1 MTTFTGKQ
9 RVSAAFKKTFTDKDP
24 QLDRIPAYIFS
35 GACNAQLIGAS
46 IRDLLQDPQVFA
58 KAQVA
63 AYERYKPD
71 IMIMMWDLNLDLEA
85 FGNGLRYPE
94 DSMTVVT
101 SEILSDKG
109 KLSSLQIPDP
119 KKDGRLPAYLE
130 ACIETQKVVK
140 DAPVSGVIA
149 GPWTIAV
156 GLRGATNILRD
167 SIKDPQF
174 IHEVMEVTSQATI
187 KFTDALSEIGVGVG
201 YSEAPASCDLIS
213 PKMYREFVY
222 PYHKKIVDHFKAK
235 KVGVG
240 LHVCGN
246 ATPILDDLVKTG
258 VSNIS
263 VDSGTDLAKAA
274 EAARGKA
281 VLIGNVP
288 TEMFLA
294 ESKEEMK
301 AAIVQC
307 LEKATN
313 DSGYLLAPG
322 CEVPT
327 IAPPEKIDWFMQLAN
342 EVGSYS

>member
-9 RVSAAFKKTFTDKDP
+9 RVSAAFKKTFSDTAP
-24 QLDRIPAYIFS
+24 ELDRVPAYIFS
-35 GACNAQLIGAS
+35 GACNAQLIGSS
-46 IRDLLQDPQVFA
+46 IRDFLQDPKIFA

-71 IMIMMWDLNLDLEA
+71 IMLMMWDLNLDLEA
-85 FGNGLRYPE
+85 FGNELRYPD

-101 SEILSDKG
+101 KEVLNDKG
-109 KLSSLQIPDP
+109 KLNTLQVPDP

-130 ACIETQKVVK
+130 ACIETKKHVT
-140 DAPVSGVIA
+140 DSPVSGIIA

-156 GLRGATNILRD
+156 GLRGAMNILRD
-167 SIKDPQF
+167 STKDPEF
-174 IHEVMEVTSQATI
+174 IHEVMEITSQATI
-187 KFTDALSEIGVGVG
+187 KFTEALSEIGVGVG

-213 PKMYREFVY
+213 PKMYRELVF
-222 PYHKKIVDHFKAK
+222 PYHKKIVDHFKEQ

-246 ATPILDDLVKTG
+246 ANPILEDIVNTG

-263 VDSGTDLAKAA
+263 VDSGTDLANAA

-288 TEMFLA
+288 TDMFLA
-294 ESKEEMK
+294 ENKADMKKSVEECLAK
-301 AAIVQC
+301 AS
-307 LEKATN
+307 N
-313 DSGYLLAPG
+313 DSGYILAPG

-327 IAPPEKIDWFMQLAN
+327 IAPPEKIDWFMQLAE
-342 EVGSYS
+342 EVGAY

>member
-9 RVSAAFKKTFTDKDP
+9 RVSSAFKKTFTDKDP
-24 QLDRIPAYIFS
+24 ELDRIPAYIFS
-35 GACNAQLIGAS
+35 GACNAQLIGTS
-46 IRDLLQDPQVFA
+46 IRELLQDPQVFA

-85 FGNGLRYPE
+85 MGNELRYPE

-101 SEILSDKG
+101 SEFLEEKGNLS
-109 KLSSLQIPDP
+109 KLQVPDP
-119 KKDGRLPAYLE
+119 QKDGRLPAYLE
-130 ACIETQKVVK
+130 ACVETKKHVT

-156 GLRGATNILRD
+156 GLRGATDILRD
-167 SIKDPQF
+167 SIKDPEF
-174 IHEVMEVTSQATI
+174 IHELMEVTSQATI
-187 KFTDALSEIGVGVG
+187 KFTEALSEIGVGVG

-213 PKMYREFVY
+213 PKMYQEFVF
-222 PYHKKIVDHFKAK
+222 PYHKKIVDHFKEQ

-258 VSNIS
+258 ASNLS

-274 EAARGKA
+274 EVTRGKA

-288 TEMFLA
+288 TETFLA
-294 ESKEEMK
+294 DSRDVMK
-301 AAIVQC
+301 AAIEDC
-307 LEKATN
+307 IAKATN

-327 IAPPEKIDWFMQLAN
+327 IAPPEKIDWFMELAV
-342 EVGSYS
+342 EVGSYA

>member
-1 MTTFTGKQ
+1 MTTYTGKQ
-9 RVSAAFKKTFTDKDP
+9 RVSAAFKKTFSDQDP
-24 QLDRIPAYIFS
+24 ELDRVPAYIFS

-46 IRDLLQDPQVFA
+46 IKEFLQDPEVFA

-85 FGNGLRYPE
+85 MGNELRYPE
-94 DSMTVVT
+94 DSMTVIIKEV
-101 SEILSDKG
+101 LNDKG
-109 KLSSLQIPDP
+109 KLSTLQVPDP

-130 ACIETQKVVK
+130 ACIETKKHVK
-140 DAPVSGVIA
+140 DSPVSGVIA

-156 GLRGATNILRD
+156 GLRGAMNILRD
-167 SIKDPQF
+167 SAKDPEF
-174 IHEVMEVTSQATI
+174 IHELMEITSQATI
-187 KFTDALSEIGVGVG
+187 KFTEALSEIGVGVG
-201 YSEAPASCDLIS
+201 YSEAPASCDFIS
-213 PKMYREFVY
+213 PKMYRDFVF
-222 PYHKKIVDHFKAK
+222 PYHKRIVDHFKAQK
-235 KVGVG
+235 IGVG

-246 ATPILDDLVKTG
+246 ANPILEDMVNTG

-288 TEMFLA
+288 TDMFLSENKA
-294 ESKEEMK
+294 EMK
-301 AAIVQC
+301 KSIEEC
-307 LEKATN
+307 IEKATN

-327 IAPPEKIDWFMQLAN
+327 IAPPEKIDWFMQLAE

>member
-1 MTTFTGKQ
+1 
-9 RVSAAFKKTFTDKDP
+9 
-24 QLDRIPAYIFS
+24 
-35 GACNAQLIGAS
+35 
-46 IRDLLQDPQVFA
+46 
-58 KAQVA
+58 
-63 AYERYKPD
+63 
-71 IMIMMWDLNLDLEA
+71 MMWDLNLDLEA
-85 FGNGLRYPE
+85 MGNELKYPE

-101 SEILSDKG
+101 KEVLNDKE
-109 KLSSLQIPDP
+109 KLSSLKVPDP
-119 KKDGRLPAYLE
+119 KNDGRLPAYLE
-130 ACIETQKVVK
+130 ACIETKKHVT

-156 GLRGATNILRD
+156 GLRGATNILLD
-167 SIKDPQF
+167 TFKDPDF
-174 IHEVMEVTSQATI
+174 IHAVMEITSQATI
-187 KFTDALSEIGVGVG
+187 KFTEALNEIGVGVG
-201 YSEAPASCDLIS
+201 YSEAPASCDMIS
-213 PKMYREFVY
+213 PKIYQEFVF
-222 PYHKKIVDHFKAK
+222 PYHKKIVDHFKAQ

-246 ATPILDDLVKTG
+246 ANPILEDIVKTG

-294 ESKEEMK
+294 ESKTEMK
-301 AAIVQC
+301 QAIEEC
-307 LEKATN
+307 IEKATN

-327 IAPPEKIDWFMQLAN
+327 IAPPEKVDWFMQLAD
-342 EVGSYS
+342 EVGAYF

>member
-1 MTTFTGKQ
+1 MTEYTGNQ
-9 RVSAAFKKTFTDKDP
+9 RVSAAFKKTFSDKDP
-24 QLDRIPAYIFS
+24 VLDRIPAYIFS

-46 IRDLLQDPQVFA
+46 VKDLLTDPKIFA

-63 AYERYKPD
+63 AYERYRPD
-71 IMIMMWDLNLDLEA
+71 IMIMMWDLNLELEA
-85 FGNGLRYPE
+85 LGNELRYPD
-94 DSMTVVT
+94 DSMTVITKEV
-101 SEILSDKG
+101 LNDKG
-109 KLSSLQIPDP
+109 NLKNLKVPDP
-119 KKDGRLPAYLE
+119 KQDGRMPAYLE
-130 ACIETQKVVK
+130 ACIETKKHVK

-156 GLRGATNILRD
+156 GLRGALNILRD
-167 SIKDPQF
+167 SAKDPDF
-174 IHEVMEVTSQATI
+174 IHDVMEFTSQVTI
-187 KFTDALSEIGVGVG
+187 KFTEALSEIGVGVG

-213 PKMYREFVY
+213 PKMYRELVY
-222 PYHKKIVDHFKAK
+222 PYHKKIVNHFKEQ

-240 LHVCGN
+240 LHICGN
-246 ATPILDDLVKTG
+246 ANPILEDMVNTG

-288 TEMFLA
+288 TDTFLS
-294 ESKEEMK
+294 ENRQDMK
-301 AAIVQC
+301 DAIEDC
-307 LEKATN
+307 IKKAKN

-327 IAPPEKIDWFMQLAN
+327 IAPPEKIDWFMQIAK
-342 EVGSYS
+342 EVGSY